1 MNPATDCLV
10 LKIDE
15 IDIDTKIKDT
25 TLFIIYDKMKHEFI
39 IRAKRLNTKKITSI
53 PYAFVCEYAK
63 DLAEFIGF
71 VIDEKNNKISYTLYN
86 YDNLPA
92 TSDEITFEFFEKHV
106 DDAYEIVGYDNQKH
120 NKKEVISVLRM
131 LRNVYNKY

>member
-1 MNPATDCLV
+1 MNTPTDCLV

-15 IDIDTKIKDT
+15 VDIDIKIKDT

-39 IRAKRLNTKKITSI
+39 IRGKRRDTKKIISI
-53 PYAFVCEYAK
+53 PYSFVCEYAN

-71 VIDEKNNKISYTLYN
+71 VIDENNNKISYTLYN

-92 TSDEITFEFFEKHV
+92 TSHEITFEFFEKHV
-106 DDAYEIVGYDNQKH
+106 DEAYEIVSYDNMMYSER
-120 NKKEVISVLRM
+120 EVISLLRM